1 VGFVL
6 SSSRAEDMLVGQLAS
21 NFPVYRREIHGALH
35 RIVETR
41 RMSGVLGTVTLL
53 LFATPLFSAARHVL
67 DHVIGVRTDAHFIRR
82 VFVDMGL
89 VLLFCVLLFL
99 GTVVTWIY
107 QWLLVVVLEPAGMP
121 GAWVGAAGTGLSVAL
136 SAALFLLAYRY
147 VPHRRLRWRSAMAG
161 ALTGAILWEVA
172 KQLFRFYIR
181 QIGLY
186 DQIYGTLGILV
197 AVVMF
202 IFYSAVV
209 FVFAAAYAAA
219 LDAHRRR

>member
-1 VGFVL
+1 
-6 SSSRAEDMLVGQLAS
+6 
-21 NFPVYRREIHGALH
+21 
-35 RIVETR
+35 
-41 RMSGVLGTVTLL
+41 
-53 LFATPLFSAARHVL
+53 
-67 DHVIGVRTDAHFIRR
+67 
-82 VFVDMGL
+82 
-89 VLLFCVLLFL
+89 
-99 GTVVTWIY
+99 
-107 QWLLVVVLEPAGMP
+107 
-121 GAWVGAAGTGLSVAL
+121 
-136 SAALFLLAYRY
+136 
-147 VPHRRLRWRSAMAG
+147 MAG